1 MSHKKFFLGLLIFNL
16 YICIITCFSLDD
28 FSKSIYASINET
40 QNIKSISKKSVIE
53 TEYLILKYEN
63 PLNNHEISYNN
74 KISLYLNSKF
84 YHNIISLDT
93 KNKMDFYTLK
103 NNFLSATTSLHSK
116 IIDPYTIIEDENHF
130 ILERLEYIDENLNLE
145 DKKNNLAQNYWYNL
159 INEKPLNTSNA
170 PLLEELL
177 NIKLNEVQNAIKESY
192 NKIGKWNRDNSYELV
207 FVCDKKKNKFLLYK
221 IFVYFIKDETKS
233 CQINLKQINFENVI
247 LEQRNKIY
255 QNFNYKK
262 FFTNEEYLNN
272 TEYKI
277 KISTNKKDSIYH
289 NMMTLNLD
297 NQLINKYLNHSN
309 NNEISFIIHYILTE
323 DVYIERNEFIKIFE
337 EMLYS
342 YGINKTSIKENIKYN
357 LYASKFI
364 EQELSSDLSEQA
376 YFTFYIKTNKYILD
390 LLNNTISFTVHFR
403 YQPSLNSTSNKT
415 HQKTFMPQPFFYI
428 LNSNATYEKD
438 FLDGIIYNNNM
449 FKGENK
455 TKDNLKIF
463 EDEIKIKKRNI
474 LNQVNILNENYL
486 DLIHEIPAG
495 QKKYFLIVTLVT
507 VITSVA
513 GFCIILLG
521 VVNYVSANERYD
533 KMKKIE

>member
-1 MSHKKFFLGLLIFNL
+1 
-16 YICIITCFSLDD
+16 
-28 FSKSIYASINET
+28 
-40 QNIKSISKKSVIE
+40 
-53 TEYLILKYEN
+53 
-63 PLNNHEISYNN
+63 
-74 KISLYLNSKF
+74 
-84 YHNIISLDT
+84 
-93 KNKMDFYTLK
+93 
-103 NNFLSATTSLHSK
+103 
-116 IIDPYTIIEDENHF
+116 
-130 ILERLEYIDENLNLE
+130 
-145 DKKNNLAQNYWYNL
+145 
-159 INEKPLNTSNA
+159 
-170 PLLEELL
+170 
-177 NIKLNEVQNAIKESY
+177 
-192 NKIGKWNRDNSYELV
+192 
-207 FVCDKKKNKFLLYK
+207 
-221 IFVYFIKDETKS
+221 
-233 CQINLKQINFENVI
+233 
-247 LEQRNKIY
+247 
-255 QNFNYKK
+255 
-262 FFTNEEYLNN
+262 
-272 TEYKI
+272 
-277 KISTNKKDSIYH
+277 
-289 NMMTLNLD
+289 
-297 NQLINKYLNHSN
+297 
-309 NNEISFIIHYILTE
+309 
-323 DVYIERNEFIKIFE
+323 
-337 EMLYS
+337 MLYS

-415 HQKTFMPQPFFYI
+415 HQKTVMPQPFFYI

>member
-1 MSHKKFFLGLLIFNL
+1 MSNKKVFLGLLIFNL
-16 YICIITCFSLDD
+16 YICIINCFSLDS

-63 PLNNHEISYNN
+63 PLDNLEISYNN

-84 YHNIISLDT
+84 YHNIISLDA
-93 KNKMDFYTLK
+93 KDKMDFYTLK
-103 NNFLSATTSLHSK
+103 NNLLSTTTSLHSK

-159 INEKPLNTSNA
+159 INEKPLNNTNA
-170 PLLEELL
+170 PLLEELI
-177 NIKLNEVQNAIKESY
+177 NIKLDEVHNAIKESY

-207 FVCDKKKNKFLLYK
+207 FVCDKKKNKFLLHK
-221 IFVYFIKDETKS
+221 IFVYYIKGETQS
-233 CQINLKQINFENVI
+233 CQINLKQMKFENVI
-247 LEQRNKIY
+247 LEQENKIY
-255 QNFNYKK
+255 KNYNYKK
-262 FFTNEEYLNN
+262 YFTNEEYLNN

-277 KISTNKKDSIYH
+277 KISTNKKDSVYH
-289 NMMTLNLD
+289 NLMTLKFD
-297 NQLINKYLNHSN
+297 NQLINKYFNQSN
-309 NNEISFIIHYILTE
+309 SNDICFIIHYILTE
-323 DVYIERNEFIKIFE
+323 DVYIERNEFIKRFE

-342 YGINKTSIKENIKYN
+342 SGLNKTLIKENIKYD

-390 LLNNTISFTVHFR
+390 LLNNTISFTIHFR

-415 HQKTFMPQPFFYI
+415 HQITFMPQPFVYI
-428 LNSNATYEKD
+428 LNDNTTYEKD
-438 FLDGIIYNNNM
+438 FLDDIIYNNNI
-449 FKGENK
+449 FKEENK
-455 TKDNLKIF
+455 AKDNLEIF
-463 EDEIKIKKRNI
+463 ENEIKIKKRNI

-486 DLIHEIPAG
+486 DLIHQIPAG
-495 QKKYFLIVTLVT
+495 QKKYFLVVTLIT

-521 VVNYVSANERYD
+521 VVNYVSANDRYD